1 MVEAEQWR
9 AVRCQ
14 AQAGSGVSERA
25 HQVEVRPS
33 LRGLIE
39 NEAVRACAVLEDQRC
54 CTFPE
59 RQLGTGFCVRPEET
73 ERRGATAVELD
84 DEPQAPPL
92 VPESDTCYTVAQYD
106 QHAPG
111 IAVRDRKGQA
121 RRAALA
127 LSRRED
133 DPSHPHGVP

>member
-92 VPESDTCYTVAQYD
+92 VPESDTCYRSEEHTSELQS
-106 QHAPG
+106 
-111 IAVRDRKGQA
+111 
-121 RRAALA
+121 LA
-127 LSRRED
+127 YL
-133 DPSHPHGVP
+133 V